1 MLERHYIKSYY
12 CFRGSAYFPQR
23 TQDLVEINN
32 VEVRP
37 SWNTR
42 VDNLKISK
50 LSAENRSICF

>member
-1 MLERHYIKSYY
+1 M
-12 CFRGSAYFPQR
+12 
-23 TQDLVEINN
+23 EINN